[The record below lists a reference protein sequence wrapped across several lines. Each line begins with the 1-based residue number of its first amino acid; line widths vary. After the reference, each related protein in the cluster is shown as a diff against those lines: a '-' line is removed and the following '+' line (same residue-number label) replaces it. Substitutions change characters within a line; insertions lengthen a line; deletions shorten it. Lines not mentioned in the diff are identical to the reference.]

1 MRGDVLGSKQ
11 CPRGYLSA
19 NDRTIASGQSPGLDA
34 RLPPGMTN
42 KKQSEKVYDAH
53 AHYLRDEMGL
63 FVVAAHPRK
72 DFGAPANLSNPRG
85 LPHKEQP
92 LSA

>member
-1 MRGDVLGSKQ
+1 MRADVLGSKQ

-34 RLPPGMTN
+34 RVPPGMTN
-42 KKQSEKVYDAH
+42 KKQSEKVYGKET
-53 AHYLRDEMGL
+53 HYWREEMKL
-63 FVVAAHPRK
+63 HIVAVHPRK
-72 DFGAPANLSNPRG
+72 DYGDPVNLSSPRG
-85 LPHKEQP
+85 FPRTERI